1 MPISVDE
8 SDVRDILDGE
18 ASTDYDIEVR
28 MAEAIVNNDLAPYA
42 DSGET
47 DRLELTGALIAA
59 AYAKDGGGGALSS
72 VTQGSAQISFDTD
85 DALSM
90 FQQAKQMDPSGR
102 LAQTQKPNAS
112 LSVPDVRGID

>member
-8 SDVRDILDGE
+8 NDVREVLDGDS
-18 ASTDYDIEVR
+18 STDYDVEIR
-28 MAEAIVNNDLAPYA
+28 MAEAIVNQDLAPYA

-47 DRLELTGALIAA
+47 ERLELTGALIAA
-59 AYAKDGGGGALSS
+59 AYAKDGGGGTLSS

-90 FQQAKQMDPSGR
+90 FQRAKQMDPSGR
-102 LAQTQKPNAS
+102 LAQTEKPNAS
-112 LSVPDVRGID
+112 LSVPDVRGIE

>member
-18 ASTDYDIEVR
+18 SSTDYGIEVR

-47 DRLELTGALIAA
+47 ERLELTGALIAA
-59 AYAKDGGGGALSS
+59 AYAKDGGGTLSS
-72 VTQGSAQISFDTD
+72 VTQGSAQVSFDTD
-85 DALSM
+85 DALSI
-90 FQQAKQMDPSGR
+90 FQRAKQMDPTGR
-102 LAQTQKPNAS
+102 LAQTEKPNAS

>member
-8 SDVRDILDGE
+8 NDVRDVLDGE
-18 ASTDYDIEVR
+18 SSTDYGIEIQ
-28 MAEAIVNNDLAPYA
+28 MAEAIVNDELAPYA
-42 DSGET
+42 DSGES

-59 AYAKDGGGGALSS
+59 AYAKDGGGTLSS

-90 FQQAKQMDPSGR
+90 FQRAKQMDPSGR
-102 LAQTQKPNAS
+102 LAQTEKPSAS
-112 LSVPDVRGID
+112 LSVPDVR